1 MMMVELARPRAAD
14 GMLVDVREATDTL
27 HSTRRDN

>member
-1 MMMVELARPRAAD
+1 MIMAELARPRIAE

-27 HSTRRDN
+27 QSTKRDS